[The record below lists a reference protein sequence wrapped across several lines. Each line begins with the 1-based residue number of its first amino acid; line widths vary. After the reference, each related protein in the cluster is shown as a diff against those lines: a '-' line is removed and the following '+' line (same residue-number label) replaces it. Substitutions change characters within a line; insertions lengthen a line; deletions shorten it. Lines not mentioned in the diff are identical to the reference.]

1 MSGSG
6 LFCKLLGYTVAQE
19 KLVDR
24 LCDRLFAI
32 DVNVQSIGF
41 RDVTDANE
49 VISKLSLAL
58 WDEFE
63 KEFIQFVKDI
73 NIEID
78 EEDFHIEID
87 ELAEGHFEVF
97 YNNCIVDVDKEVELF
112 TEGFRATAF
121 VQLINLLGLNG
132 GNGNGNR

>member
-1 MSGSG
+1 MSSSG
-6 LFCKLLGYTVAQE
+6 LREILEYTLDEE
-19 KLVDR
+19 KLVDK

-32 DVNVQSIGF
+32 DVNVRSIAF
-41 RDVTDANE
+41 RDVTDAQE
-49 VISKLSLAL
+49 VITKLSLAI

-63 KEFIQFVKDI
+63 IEFIQFVKDI

-97 YNNCIVDVDKEVELF
+97 YNNCIVDVDEEVELF
-112 TEGFRATAF
+112 TNGFRITAF
-121 VQLINLLGLNG
+121 VQLINLLGLNRE
-132 GNGNGNR
+132 NCNGNR